1 VFQTET
7 GALTGKS
14 KKWQWTGPLA
24 VYLSTLVSLIMN
36 QIADQ
41 AVKSFFFYVAL
52 QFLVFALPIVIILFY
67 IKVIEKDDFWSST
80 GFSKTSWLKI
90 VAFTLV
96 LYFLS
101 FALSASLFS
110 AAEYFSP
117 KLPEGTRYD
126 PGAVQTAFRG
136 LPRAAYWYM
145 MFTSIVY
152 AGFGEELTFRG
163 YILTRLL
170 NRGRLFAVV
179 ASALMWSS
187 LHLWYLPTLGSTGIW
202 QHMDVI
208 LTGLLFG
215 VAYVRIR
222 SIVPFIAV
230 HALTDVFL
238 PLSYLYPSGA
248 VDLAAFVLLI
258 LGVISTLAVGV
269 YWIYRHFTRGSQV

>member
-1 VFQTET
+1 METE
-7 GALTGKS
+7 ALAGNP
-14 KKWQWTGPLA
+14 KKWEWTGPLV
-24 VYLSTLVSLIMN
+24 VYLSTLTSLIAN
-36 QIADQ
+36 QVAEQ

-52 QFLVFALPIVIILFY
+52 QFLVFALPIAIILLY
-67 IKVIEKDDFWSST
+67 VKIIEKRNFWSST

-90 VAFTLV
+90 VAFTLI

-101 FALSASLFS
+101 FVLSTSLFS
-110 AAEYFSP
+110 TAEYFSP
-117 KLPEGTRYD
+117 KLPVGTRYD
-126 PGAVQTAFRG
+126 PGAVETAFRG

-170 NRGRLFAVV
+170 NKGRLFAVV
-179 ASALMWSS
+179 VSALMWSS

-202 QHMDVI
+202 QHLDVI

-215 VAYVRIR
+215 VAYVRMR
-222 SIVPFIAV
+222 SIVPFIVV

-238 PLSYLYPSGA
+238 PLSYLYPGGA
-248 VDLAAFVLLI
+248 VDWAAFVLLM
-258 LGVISTLAVGV
+258 LGVFATLAVGV
-269 YWIYRHFTRGSQV
+269 YWIYRYLTRASQL

>member
-1 VFQTET
+1 
-7 GALTGKS
+7 
-14 KKWQWTGPLA
+14 
-24 VYLSTLVSLIMN
+24 MN

-80 GFSKTSWLKI
+80 GFSKTSWLRI

-187 LHLWYLPTLGSTGIW
+187 LHLWYFPTLGSTGIW